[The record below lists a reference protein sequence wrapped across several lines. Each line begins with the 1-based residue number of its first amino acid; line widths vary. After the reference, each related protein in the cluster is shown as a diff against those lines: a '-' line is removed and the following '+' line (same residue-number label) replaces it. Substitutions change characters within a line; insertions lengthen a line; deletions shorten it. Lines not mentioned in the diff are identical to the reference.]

1 MTSSVHKSLSK
12 AEKHLKSGN
21 LAAAEVIYQQIL
33 AKFPKNAKAIQGYQ
47 RLKSGIN
54 PQISSNEE
62 VPKEKLLDLVNLC
75 TMKKY
80 AEVLSES
87 EEIIKR
93 YPKSHRV
100 LNVVGVANSA
110 LGKYEIA
117 IDIYLK
123 ALKISPENAEVYN
136 NLGNALRRKGD
147 PDAAIENYQKAMK
160 FQPSNAVT
168 YNNLGLALVDKK
180 QFDTAVKYY
189 RKSLKIK
196 PGCAETY
203 FNIGSALVEK
213 GDLDPAI
220 HNLQKALQIMPS
232 HDKSCNNM
240 GAALRAKGELRAA
253 IKSYDRAIEINPK
266 HVGAR
271 YNKSM
276 LLLNLED
283 FKMGWPA
290 YEYRWKKSK
299 LDSVPVI
306 SSRPKWRLGDRGKVL
321 VWGEQGIGDEIMFS
335 SLIPD
340 LHKACSQLIV
350 KADKRLIP
358 ILRRSFPKDI
368 AFCESDT
375 SVSEGDYDAHIAMGS
390 LPLHFRP
397 NIESFKTAAQGYL
410 SADGKR
416 AAVLR
421 DRLLSDGS
429 KMLIGLSWHSTSKIR
444 VAQKRTI
451 SLGQLARAFQAEN
464 VKFVSL
470 QYGDMDDEI
479 NRVRQD
485 HGIDVAQVEQID
497 NFNDIDG
504 LAALITA
511 CDRIVSIDNVT
522 VHLAGALGKEI
533 DALLPRVSN
542 WRWGI
547 HPNNSYW
554 YNSVRLRRHIE
565 REDWAEVLAQIS

>member
-1 MTSSVHKSLSK
+1 
-12 AEKHLKSGN
+12 
-21 LAAAEVIYQQIL
+21 
-33 AKFPKNAKAIQGYQ
+33 
-47 RLKSGIN
+47 
-54 PQISSNEE
+54 
-62 VPKEKLLDLVNLC
+62 
-75 TMKKY
+75 
-80 AEVLSES
+80 
-87 EEIIKR
+87 
-93 YPKSHRV
+93 
-100 LNVVGVANSA
+100 
-110 LGKYEIA
+110 
-117 IDIYLK
+117 
-123 ALKISPENAEVYN
+123 
-136 NLGNALRRKGD
+136 
-147 PDAAIENYQKAMK
+147 
-160 FQPSNAVT
+160 
-168 YNNLGLALVDKK
+168 
-180 QFDTAVKYY
+180 
-189 RKSLKIK
+189 
-196 PGCAETY
+196 
-203 FNIGSALVEK
+203 
-213 GDLDPAI
+213 
-220 HNLQKALQIMPS
+220 
-232 HDKSCNNM
+232 
-240 GAALRAKGELRAA
+240 
-253 IKSYDRAIEINPK
+253 
-266 HVGAR
+266 
-271 YNKSM
+271 M

-547 HPNNSYW
+547 HPHNSYW
-554 YNSVRLRRHIE
+554 YNSVRLRRQTE